1 MPEPNLTN
9 LTTGTQGGGVAVQPP
24 SRRIRRRHGLHASS
38 LLPPSVQNG
47 LQSLYDVA
55 AALHAVTD
63 TPEFIDETR
72 EFLLDCIEQALNG
85 LVPEVEGPPT
95 AFTASA
101 LTLYRQNPVL
111 AQHWALRLLQAAR
124 RDVARP
130 TCATWSDLMLYARYK
145 AEPLGRAA
153 LGLAGI
159 QDEKIQKATDALTVA
174 LLVLHLL
181 RHCGEDWRLHGRC
194 FLPTDWFAEEGGSP
208 EQLVERKSTPVT
220 RRVIDRVIDRT
231 ERLIVTA
238 LPLPGLLEQP
248 RLRAEATRLL
258 VHARYQIAQLRQN
271 DPLAKN
277 LKTPF
282 WLRIYAHFAGWRAAR

>member
-1 MPEPNLTN
+1 MPDPSLTN
-9 LTTGTQGGGVAVQPP
+9 LTSEIQNGSTAVQPP

-38 LLPPSVQNG
+38 LLPPSVQSG

-95 AFTASA
+95 AFTVSA

-181 RHCGEDWRLHGRC
+181 RHCGDNWRLHGRC

-208 EQLVERKSTPVT
+208 EQLVERKSTAVT

-238 LPLPGLLEQP
+238 LPLPDLLEQP

-258 VHARYQIAQLRQN
+258 VHARYQIAQVRQN
-271 DPLAKN
+271 DPLTKT
-277 LKTPF
+277 LKTPL
-282 WLRIYAHFAGWRAAR
+282 WLRIYAHFTGWRAAR